1 MHGLRQI
8 VLLNRQQQ
16 DFVDHILSTP
26 TPDVNL
32 LDVWNEWKK
41 EQAKTC
47 STFSDS
53 QPQVLLADSK
63 GHATR

>member
-26 TPDVNL
+26 TPEVNL
-32 LDVWNEWKK
+32 LKVWQDWKQETQINE
-41 EQAKTC
+41 
-47 STFSDS
+47 
-53 QPQVLLADSK
+53 PVQVHID
-63 GHATR
+63 

>member
-41 EQAKTC
+41 EQA
-47 STFSDS
+47 DE
-53 QPQVLLADSK
+53 QLQVHTD
-63 GHATR
+63 